1 MVFGKDKTTDSVEK
15 SKIVNRGGVEGSGIY
30 SCTQGECA
38 TNPFTS
44 DNKEE
49 FEKHGRE
56 TKKHYQQGGAPCA
69 VCGQEVD
76 MNVVV
81 TKPGNKPLHPECRGE
96 PEEL

>member
-1 MVFGKDKTTDSVEK
+1 MVFGTKDKVEEK
-15 SKIVNRGGVEGSGIY
+15 KLVTRAATEGSGIY

-38 TNPFTS
+38 TNPFTTR
-44 DNKEE
+44 DKED
-49 FEKHGRE
+49 FEKHGHELKR
-56 TKKHYQQGGAPCA
+56 HYQQGGAPCA

-81 TKPGNKPLHPECRGE
+81 TKTGNKPLHPECRGE